1 MDFILIIA
9 VGLAAGAVSGII
21 GTGSSL
27 MLMPVLVGV
36 FGPLEAVPI
45 MAVGALLANVS
56 RVAAWWREIDW
67 RACGAY
73 ALTAVPAAAL
83 GARTLLA
90 LPPAVIDVTIGSF
103 LIAAIPLRRY
113 MAARNLRL
121 GLWHWA
127 GIGAVMGYATGIVV
141 STGPVTA
148 PVFLAYGLVKGAF
161 IATEAAGSL
170 AVFVSKTA
178 TFRLLGALPLET
190 VAKGLLTGGALMAGT
205 FIAKPFVRAIDPGI
219 FRTVMDG
226 MLLLAGVAMFW
237 NAA

>member
-121 GLWHWA
+121 GLWHLA

-148 PVFLAYGLVKGAF
+148 PGPGPRPPASTRPHRWSPWMF
-161 IATEAAGSL
+161 ISAGRHCS
-170 AVFVSKTA
+170 
-178 TFRLLGALPLET
+178 
-190 VAKGLLTGGALMAGT
+190 
-205 FIAKPFVRAIDPGI
+205 VRSGCSWPPGCAPI
-219 FRTVMDG
+219 SRHR
-226 MLLLAGVAMFW
+226 
-237 NAA
+237 